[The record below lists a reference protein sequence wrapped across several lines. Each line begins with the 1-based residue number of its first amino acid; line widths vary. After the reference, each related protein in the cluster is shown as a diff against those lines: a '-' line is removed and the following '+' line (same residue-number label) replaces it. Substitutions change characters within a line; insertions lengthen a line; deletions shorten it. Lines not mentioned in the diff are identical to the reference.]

1 MAKESEEWRRHEVER
16 KARREEEQWS
26 VNKRAKLVHSI
37 QVHQDR
43 ILDLQLKNDKNKEN
57 KSTTDFIDGMIAR
70 AMSEIGELELQ
81 IDDLQN
87 E

>member
-1 MAKESEEWRRHEVER
+1 
-16 KARREEEQWS
+16 
-26 VNKRAKLVHSI
+26 
-37 QVHQDR
+37 VHQDR